1 MVCRNICQTIHTK
14 IEVGQEMYF
23 AGKKYCRRCEIFLYH
38 NGMFCP
44 CCGMQL
50 RLSPARKRDKERIRR
65 KSRQKRSKIMMAGN
79 TSWSTQSFL
88 DSNEYFD
95 YTMLKTTLAKC
106 QCGHYRIFHLATGH
120 CDHCNCQKYHE
131 LAVFH

>member
-50 RLSPARKRDKERIRR
+50 RLSPARKRDKERLR
-65 KSRQKRSKIMMAGN
+65 KCRQKRRQNLIIGS
-79 TSWSTQSFL
+79 
-88 DSNEYFD
+88 
-95 YTMLKTTLAKC
+95 
-106 QCGHYRIFHLATGH
+106 
-120 CDHCNCQKYHE
+120 
-131 LAVFH
+131 

>member
-1 MVCRNICQTIHTK
+1 MSDNTYK

-38 NGMFCP
+38 NGLFCP

-79 TSWSTQSFL
+79 TS
-88 DSNEYFD
+88 
-95 YTMLKTTLAKC
+95 
-106 QCGHYRIFHLATGH
+106 
-120 CDHCNCQKYHE
+120 
-131 LAVFH
+131 

>member
-1 MVCRNICQTIHTK
+1 
-14 IEVGQEMYF
+14 MYF

-79 TSWSTQSFL
+79 TS
-88 DSNEYFD
+88 
-95 YTMLKTTLAKC
+95 
-106 QCGHYRIFHLATGH
+106 
-120 CDHCNCQKYHE
+120 
-131 LAVFH
+131 

>member
-50 RLSPARKRDKERIRR
+50 RRSPTNKKGKERLR
-65 KSRQKRSKIMMAGN
+65 KSRQRRSKIMII
-79 TSWSTQSFL
+79 TST
-88 DSNEYFD
+88 
-95 YTMLKTTLAKC
+95 
-106 QCGHYRIFHLATGH
+106 
-120 CDHCNCQKYHE
+120 
-131 LAVFH
+131 